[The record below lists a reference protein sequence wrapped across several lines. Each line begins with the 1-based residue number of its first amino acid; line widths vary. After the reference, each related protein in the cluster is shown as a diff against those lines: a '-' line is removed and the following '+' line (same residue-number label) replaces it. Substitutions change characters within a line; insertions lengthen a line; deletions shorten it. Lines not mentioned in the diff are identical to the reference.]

1 MLSEKDKKNLF
12 GGKRGLFLLLEK
24 QKAKKK
30 LNTFIKSVDEIL
42 QKYSPVD
49 FNNVFT
55 TAFLQESR
63 ILFEEQMWSLAV
75 NNYLI
80 EIFGNQQSDVL
91 MKFGSIIAPD
101 AISDYIKT
109 RYRLTKKREIL
120 ETLVNDIE
128 NC

>member
-1 MLSEKDKKNLF
+1 MTENEKKNLF
-12 GGKRGLFLLLEK
+12 GGKRGLLLLLEK

-30 LNTFIKSVDEIL
+30 LSTFIKSVDEIL
-42 QKYSPVD
+42 QKYPPVD

-75 NNYLI
+75 NNYLT

-101 AISDYIKT
+101 AISDYIKI

-120 ETLVNDIE
+120 ETLVEDIE
-128 NC
+128 KI